1 MPQCLSVADMQ
12 IPFFQRLQGL
22 TGPTVNKIVST
33 ASGAEKASAEHIL
46 QRVLLGLPELLGAAV
61 VQVESGQAL
70 ASYTTSR
77 EFNLSKTIGFNAE
90 VVKQQRKALAA
101 LQLGSEE
108 QLEEILITL
117 HSQLHLLRL
126 LPDGRRFLYVAVD
139 CRDTN
144 LGIAREV
151 MRTCEE

>member
-1 MPQCLSVADMQ
+1 MPISFL
-12 IPFFQRLQGL
+12 QRLQEL
-22 TGPTVNKIVST
+22 AGPAVNKVVS
-33 ASGAEKASAEHIL
+33 AAAGAEKVSAERIIHH
-46 QRVLLGLPELLGAAV
+46 LLVGLPELLGAAV
-61 VQVESGQAL
+61 VEVESGQAL

-77 EFNLSKTIGFNAE
+77 EFNLSKVVGFNAE
-90 VVKQQRKALAA
+90 VVRQQRRALAV
-101 LQLGSEE
+101 LQLGPEE